1 MVNYDVPVERDSR
14 KPAFETYLHRIGRS
28 GRFGRRGAAFNLV
41 NGAQVSLRNILPT
54 RTETIACHLSA
65 FATAGMMQV
74 LALCMQEESLVQAIS
89 NYFQRSIPEV
99 PFDDETKFVEVL
111 KEAGL
116 TDG

>member
-1 MVNYDVPVERDSR
+1 MVVQTGSGWTTATVGDVH
-14 KPAFETYLHRIGRS
+14 T
-28 GRFGRRGAAFNLV
+28 
-41 NGAQVSLRNILPT
+41 
-54 RTETIACHLSA
+54 
-65 FATAGMMQV
+65 
-74 LALCMQEESLVQAIS
+74 QEESLVQAIA

>member
-1 MVNYDVPVERDSR
+1 MQIEAWSSP
-14 KPAFETYLHRIGRS
+14 L
-28 GRFGRRGAAFNLV
+28 AAF
-41 NGAQVSLRNILPT
+41 GSSSW
-54 RTETIACHLSA
+54 HLWTGV
-65 FATAGMMQV
+65 TAAGDV
-74 LALCMQEESLVQAIS
+74 LTQEESLVQAIA

>member
-1 MVNYDVPVERDSR
+1 M
-14 KPAFETYLHRIGRS
+14 
-28 GRFGRRGAAFNLV
+28 
-41 NGAQVSLRNILPT
+41 
-54 RTETIACHLSA
+54 
-65 FATAGMMQV
+65 AGMMQM